1 MAMEMR
7 QQLKMSQQLVMTPQL
22 QQAIK
27 LLQMTRLELQDLVL
41 QELEENPLL
50 EESAEVEDVREPD
63 ILETS
68 EQELEP
74 VQDATDFHEVE
85 TGEETLRDWDS
96 YLDGYNYSSGE
107 QQYGGDDERP
117 SFENL
122 LTKKGTLTDHL
133 LWQLHMGQ
141 YSEMDIRVGE
151 VIIGNVDDSGYLRA
165 SLPEIAAASSFP
177 EKSRSRL
184 QEITELNS
192 LSEEELAFMQKVVT
206 SSSLTDEART
216 FLLELALSAALSQ
229 DERDSV
235 HEIATASS
243 FNEEDVLDVLD
254 CIQEFD
260 PPGVAARD
268 LRECLLIQ
276 ARGLGMKGSVVEGIL
291 LNHLG
296 DLEKRNYKQ
305 IARSLKVDLNQVLV
319 ASKIISG
326 FDPRPGS
333 VFSSDDVHYISPDI
347 FVHKVGDD
355 YVVMLNDEGLPNLK
369 VSTQYA
375 DAKGNSAI
383 DSQAEHYINDKM
395 RSAVW
400 LIKSIQQRQ
409 RTIYK
414 VAKSIIRFQRDYFD
428 RGIEY
433 LRPLVLRDIAEDIGM
448 HESTISRVTTN
459 KYMQT
464 PQGLLELKYFF
475 NSGLST
481 SEGDFVASE
490 SVKNKIK
497 EIIEKENPK
506 KPLSDQKIAE
516 MLTGQTVNIARRTVT
531 KYREMLNLGSSS
543 ERKRH
548 F

>member
-27 LLQMTRLELQDLVL
+27 LLQLTRLELQDVVR

-50 EESAEVEDVREPD
+50 EENIELEDSREPD
-63 ILETS
+63 PLEAAEKEIDPKENS
-68 EQELEP
+68 VE
-74 VQDATDFHEVE
+74 FHEVE
-85 TGEETLRDWDS
+85 AGEETLRDWDS

-107 QQYGGDDERP
+107 QYSGEDERP
-117 SFENL
+117 SFENM
-122 LTKKGTLTDHL
+122 LTRQGTLIDHL

-141 YSEMDIRVGE
+141 YSEMDVRVGE

-165 SLPEIAAASSFP
+165 SLTEIAAGS
-177 EKSRSRL
+177 
-184 QEITELNS
+184 N
-192 LSEEELAFMQKVVT
+192 
-206 SSSLTDEART
+206 
-216 FLLELALSAALSQ
+216 
-229 DERDSV
+229 
-235 HEIATASS
+235 AT
-243 FNEEDVLDVLD
+243 EEDVQDVLD

-276 ARGLGMKGSVVEGIL
+276 ARFMGMKGSVVEGIL

-305 IARSLKVDLNQVLV
+305 IARSLKVEINQVLI
-319 ASKIISG
+319 AAKIIGG

-333 VFSSDDVHYISPDI
+333 SFNSDDVHYISPDI

-355 YVVMLNDEGLPNLK
+355 YVVMLNEDGLPSLK
-369 VSTQYA
+369 ISSQYT
-375 DAKGNSAI
+375 DVRGNGSI
-383 DSQAEHYINDKM
+383 DSNAEDYISEKM
-395 RSAVW
+395 RSAQW

-414 VAKSIIRFQRDYFD
+414 VAKSIIRFQREFFD
-428 RGIEY
+428 RGIEF

-464 PQGLLELKYFF
+464 PQGLFELKFFF

-481 SEGDFVASE
+481 SEGEFLASE
-490 SVKNKIK
+490 SVKNRIK

-516 MLTGQTVNIARRTVT
+516 LLSGQTVNIARRTVT
-531 KYREMLNLGSSS
+531 KYREMLKFGSSS

>member
-27 LLQMTRLELQDLVL
+27 LLQLTRLELQDLVR

-50 EESAEVEDVREPD
+50 EENNELDESRDLD
-63 ILETS
+63 TLETA

-74 VQDATDFHEVE
+74 EQETTEFHEVE
-85 TGEETLRDWDS
+85 TGVETLRDWDS

-107 QQYGGDDERP
+107 QYNSDEERP

-122 LTKKGTLTDHL
+122 LTRKGTLIDHL

-141 YSEMDIRVGE
+141 YSEMDVRVGE
-151 VIIGNVDDSGYLRA
+151 VIIGNVDESGYLRA
-165 SLPEIAAASSFP
+165 SLPEIAAAS
-177 EKSRSRL
+177 
-184 QEITELNS
+184 N
-192 LSEEELAFMQKVVT
+192 
-206 SSSLTDEART
+206 
-216 FLLELALSAALSQ
+216 
-229 DERDSV
+229 
-235 HEIATASS
+235 AS
-243 FNEEDVLDVLD
+243 EEDVLDVLE

-260 PPGVAARD
+260 PSGVAARD

-276 ARGLGMKGSVVEGIL
+276 ARFLGMKGGPVEAIL
-291 LNHLG
+291 LNHLS
-296 DLEKRNYKQ
+296 DLEKRNYKV
-305 IARSLKVDLNQVLV
+305 IARSLGIDISQVLI
-319 ASKIISG
+319 AAKIIAG

-333 VFSSDDVHYISPDI
+333 SFNSEEVHYISPDI

-369 VSTQYA
+369 VSTHYS
-375 DAKGNSAI
+375 DVRGNGSI
-383 DSQAEHYINDKM
+383 DSRAEEYINDKM
-395 RSAVW
+395 RSAAW

-414 VAKSIIRFQRDYFD
+414 VAKSIIRFQREYFD

-433 LRPLVLRDIAEDIGM
+433 LRPLVLREIAEDIGM

-490 SVKNKIK
+490 SVKNRIR

-516 MLTGQTVNIARRTVT
+516 LLSGQTVNIARRTVT
-531 KYREMLNLGSSS
+531 KYREMLKLGSSS

>member
-27 LLQMTRLELQDLVL
+27 LLQLTRMELQDLVV

-50 EESAEVEDVREPD
+50 EESTGLEDVTEPD
-63 ILETS
+63 TLEVA
-68 EQELEP
+68 EQEFEP
-74 VQDATDFHEVE
+74 AQDSTDFHEVE
-85 TGEETLRDWDS
+85 TGEDTLRDWDS

-122 LTKKGTLTDHL
+122 LTKKGTLIDHL

-141 YSEMDIRVGE
+141 YSEMDVRVGE
-151 VIIGNVDDSGYLRA
+151 VIIGNVDDYGYLRA
-165 SLPEIAAASSFP
+165 SLQEIAAASS
-177 EKSRSRL
+177 
-184 QEITELNS
+184 
-192 LSEEELAFMQKVVT
+192 
-206 SSSLTDEART
+206 
-216 FLLELALSAALSQ
+216 
-229 DERDSV
+229 
-235 HEIATASS
+235 AT
-243 FNEEDVLDVLD
+243 EEDVQDVLD

-276 ARGLGMKGSVVEGIL
+276 ALNLGMKGSIVERIL
-291 LNHLG
+291 QNHLG

-305 IARSLKVDLNQVLV
+305 IARVLKVDINQVLV

-333 VFSSDDVHYISPDI
+333 SFSTDDVHYISPDI

-355 YVVMLNDEGLPNLK
+355 YIVMLNEEGLPNLK
-369 VSTQYA
+369 VSTQYT
-375 DAKGNSAI
+375 DARGSGTI
-383 DSQAEHYINDKM
+383 DSQTEHYISDKM
-395 RSAVW
+395 RSAAW

-414 VAKSIIRFQRDYFD
+414 VAKSIIRFQREYFD

-490 SVKNKIK
+490 SVKNRIK
-497 EIIEKENPK
+497 EIIEKENPQ

-516 MLTGQTVNIARRTVT
+516 LLTGETVNIARRTVT

>member
-27 LLQMTRLELQDLVL
+27 LLQLTRLELQDLVR

-50 EESAEVEDVREPD
+50 EENNELAESGEPD
-63 ILETS
+63 TLETA
-68 EQELEP
+68 ELELQP
-74 VQDATDFHEVE
+74 EQNTAEFHEVE
-85 TGEETLRDWDS
+85 AGEGTLRDWDS

-107 QQYGGDDERP
+107 QQYGGEEERP

-122 LTKKGTLTDHL
+122 LTRQGTLIDHM

-141 YSEMDIRVGE
+141 YSEMDVRVGE
-151 VIIGNVDDSGYLRA
+151 VIIGNIDESGYLRA
-165 SLPEIAAASSFP
+165 TLAEIADAS
-177 EKSRSRL
+177 
-184 QEITELNS
+184 N
-192 LSEEELAFMQKVVT
+192 
-206 SSSLTDEART
+206 
-216 FLLELALSAALSQ
+216 
-229 DERDSV
+229 
-235 HEIATASS
+235 AS
-243 FNEEDVLDVLD
+243 EEDVLDVLE

-276 ARGLGMKGSVVEGIL
+276 ARFLGMKGSPVEGIL
-291 LNHLG
+291 LNHLS
-296 DLEKRNYKQ
+296 DLEKRNYKL
-305 IARSLKVDLNQVLV
+305 IARSLAVDISQVLI
-319 ASKIISG
+319 AAKIIAG

-333 VFSSDDVHYISPDI
+333 SFNSDDVHYISPDI

-355 YVVMLNDEGLPNLK
+355 YVVMLNEEGLPNLK
-369 VSTQYA
+369 VSTYYS
-375 DAKGNSAI
+375 DVRGSGSI
-383 DSQAEHYINDKM
+383 DSHAEEYISDKM
-395 RSAVW
+395 RSALW

-414 VAKSIIRFQRDYFD
+414 VAKSIIRFQREYFD

-464 PQGLLELKYFF
+464 PQGLFELKYFF

-490 SVKNKIK
+490 SVKNRIR
-497 EIIEKENPK
+497 EIIEKEDPR

-516 MLTGQTVNIARRTVT
+516 LLSGQTVNIARRTVT
-531 KYREMLNLGSSS
+531 KYREMLKFGSSS

>member
-27 LLQMTRLELQDLVL
+27 LLQLTRLELQDMVR

-50 EESAEVEDVREPD
+50 EETSEMEDIHEPDALETAEKEVEP
-63 ILETS
+63 S
-68 EQELEP
+68 ENS
-74 VQDATDFHEVE
+74 VDFHEVE
-85 TGEETLRDWDS
+85 TGDETLRDWDS

-107 QQYGGDDERP
+107 QYSGDGESP

-122 LTKKGTLTDHL
+122 LTRQGTLIDHL

-141 YSEMDIRVGE
+141 YSEMDVRVGE
-151 VIIGNVDDSGYLRA
+151 VIIGNIDESGYLRA
-165 SLPEIAAASSFP
+165 SLAEIAGASDA
-177 EKSRSRL
+177 
-184 QEITELNS
+184 TE
-192 LSEEELAFMQKVVT
+192 
-206 SSSLTDEART
+206 D
-216 FLLELALSAALSQ
+216 
-229 DERDSV
+229 
-235 HEIATASS
+235 
-243 FNEEDVLDVLD
+243 DVLDVLE

-260 PPGVAARD
+260 PSGVAARD

-276 ARGLGMKGSVVEGIL
+276 ARFLGMKDSVVEGIL

-305 IARSLKVDLNQVLV
+305 IARSLKVDIDQILI
-319 ASKIISG
+319 AAKIIGG

-333 VFSSDDVHYISPDI
+333 SFNSDDVHYISPDI

-355 YVVMLNDEGLPNLK
+355 YVVMLNEDGLPNLK
-369 VSTQYA
+369 VSSQYV
-375 DAKGNSAI
+375 DVRGNGSI
-383 DSQAEHYINDKM
+383 DSQAENYISEKV
-395 RSAVW
+395 RSALW

-414 VAKSIIRFQRDYFD
+414 VAKSIIRFQREFFD
-428 RGIEY
+428 RGIEC

-464 PQGLLELKYFF
+464 PQGLFELKYFF

-481 SEGDFVASE
+481 TEGEFLASE

-497 EIIEKENPK
+497 EIIEKEDPK

-516 MLTGQTVNIARRTVT
+516 LLSGQTVNIARRTVT
-531 KYREMLNLGSSS
+531 KYREMLKFGSSS